1 MKLKLTILF
10 SILSLSIV
18 SAQNKIIDSLKAL
31 VKTEITDSLKIKAY
45 GDLCWYYS
53 SISTDSAF
61 YFGNIALDLS
71 KKTNN
76 LNGEAQAYNDF
87 GIIHYKLSN
96 FDTSNTFYKKALV
109 IRLKNKDT
117 LGLGS
122 LYNKMGISYQRIFKM
137 DSAIYY
143 NTKALEI
150 FESLKNEQY
159 VALIKNNIAN
169 IYFNLKQYQ
178 KALNEHLDVVKIR
191 EQINDEF
198 GLVQSYT
205 NIGNSYLFLKDTLKS
220 TLNYKK
226 GIEIAEKNNYEQE
239 LSTLYNNYGAILTNQ
254 KQFDEAILFF
264 NKSLQLREK
273 LNDSYGIASVSQNMG
288 DLYLTNGKIRE
299 AEISLR
305 RGLLLAKKTNAKELE
320 MKAYKGLLSFFA
332 VKKNTDSILHY
343 QKLYSVAQDSI
354 FNSRVTK
361 EIAEIQEKYNT
372 SQREKE
378 LAQQKEELLKNE
390 LEIKSKNLYALLLGS
405 GLLIFT
411 IISFGLYKR
420 QQHKKR
426 EYKNKL
432 ALKEAQ
438 TYNKLQDQRLRISR
452 DLHDNIGSQLTF
464 IISSIDNLKFLT
476 DATNEKLRSKLSE
489 INQFAGGTIGQLR
502 DTIWAMNKNE
512 INYEEFQSRL
522 LSFIEKAKNAT
533 SNIHFQFKSNIKS
546 SIVFSSIKGMNIFRV
561 FQETINNAIKYAE
574 ATEIKIHISESPE
587 NLEFEITDNG
597 KGFDINTVEL
607 GNGLENMQRRI
618 KEVGG
623 NITINSEPNKGTSI
637 KIVCSKN
644 KTNAV

>member
-10 SILSLSIV
+10 SIISLSIV
-18 SAQNKIIDSLKAL
+18 GAQNKIIDSLKAL
-31 VKTEITDSLKIKAY
+31 VKTKITDSVKIKAY

-53 SISTDSAF
+53 GISTDSAF

-96 FDTSNTFYKKALV
+96 FDTSNTYYKKALV

-117 LGLGS
+117 LGVGS
-122 LYNKMGISYQRIFKM
+122 LYNKMGIAYQRIFKM

-150 FESLKNEQY
+150 FESAKNEQY

-178 KALNEHLDVVKIR
+178 KALNVHLDVAKIR

-205 NIGNSYLFLKDTLKS
+205 NIGNSYLFLKDTIKS
-220 TLNYKK
+220 IINYKK

-239 LSTLYNNYGAILTNQ
+239 LSTLYNNYGTILNNQ
-254 KQFDEAILFF
+254 KKFDKAIILF

-273 LNDSYGIASVSQNMG
+273 LNDSYGIASVSQNIG
-288 DLYLTNGKIRE
+288 DLYLATGKIE
-299 AEISLR
+299 GAEINLR
-305 RGLLLAKKTNAKELE
+305 RGLLLAKKINANELE
-320 MKAYKGLLSFFA
+320 MKAYKALLSFFA
-332 VKKNTDSILHY
+332 VKKNTDSVLHY
-343 QKLYSVAQDSI
+343 QKLYSIAQDSI
-354 FNSRVTK
+354 FSSRITK
-361 EIAEIQEKYNT
+361 EIAEIQEKYDT

-378 LAQQKEELLKNE
+378 IAQQKEQLLKNE
-390 LEIKSKNLYALLLGS
+390 LEIKNKNLYALLFGS
-405 GLLIFT
+405 GFLLFGIV
-411 IISFGLYKR
+411 SFGLYKR

-426 EYKNKL
+426 EFKNQIQ
-432 ALKEAQ
+432 LKEAQ
-438 TYNKLQDQRLRISR
+438 TYSKLQDQRLRISR

-476 DATNEKLRSKLSE
+476 EATNEKLKNKLTE
-489 INQFAGGTIGQLR
+489 INQFATSTIGQLR

-512 INYEEFQSRL
+512 ISYEEFQSRL
-522 LSFIEKAKNAT
+522 LTFIEKAKNAA
-533 SNIHFQFKSNIKS
+533 SNIHFQFESNIKGN
-546 SIVFSSIKGMNIFRV
+546 IVFSSIKGMNIFRV
-561 FQETINNAIKYAE
+561 FQEAINNTIKYAE
-574 ATEIKIHISESPE
+574 ATEIKMLISENVE
-587 NLEFEITDNG
+587 NIEFEIADNG
-597 KGFDINTVEL
+597 NGFDKNTVEL
-607 GNGLENMQRRI
+607 GNGLENMQQRI
-618 KEVGG
+618 IEVGG
-623 NITINSEPNKGTSI
+623 TISINSQPNKGTSI
-637 KIVCSKN
+637 KIVCPKN

>member
-1 MKLKLTILF
+1 MKKWICIILVLIVGKSHSQQKL
-10 SILSLSIV
+10 
-18 SAQNKIIDSLKAL
+18 IDSLKAL
-31 VKTEITDSLKIKAY
+31 VKTNITDSVKIKAY

-53 SISTDSAF
+53 GISTDSAF
-61 YFGNIALDLS
+61 YYGNIALDLS

-76 LNGEAQAYNDF
+76 LIGEAQAYNDF

-96 FDTSNTFYKKALV
+96 FDTSNTYYKKALV

-117 LGLGS
+117 AGIGS
-122 LYNKMGISYQRIFKM
+122 LYNKMGIAYQRIFKM

-178 KALNEHLDVVKIR
+178 KALNEHLDVAKIR

-220 TLNYKK
+220 TINYKK

-239 LSTLYNNYGAILTNQ
+239 LSTLYNNYGTILNNQ
-254 KQFDEAILFF
+254 KQFDEAITLFK
-264 NKSLQLREK
+264 KSLRLREK
-273 LNDSYGIASVSQNMG
+273 LNDSYGIASVSQNIG
-288 DLYLTNGKIRE
+288 DLYLTTGKTKE
-299 AEISLR
+299 AELNIR

-320 MKAYKGLLSFFA
+320 MKAYKALVSFFA
-332 VKKNTDSILHY
+332 VQKNTDSILYY
-343 QKLYSVAQDSI
+343 QKLYTIAQDSI

-361 EIAEIQEKYNT
+361 EVAEIQEKYDT

-378 LAQQKEELLKNE
+378 IAQQKEELLKNE
-390 LEIKSKNLYALLLGS
+390 LEIKNKNLTAILLGS
-405 GLLIFT
+405 GLLVFT

-438 TYNKLQDQRLRISR
+438 TYSKLQDQRLQISR

-476 DATNEKLRSKLSE
+476 DATNEKLRTKLSE
-489 INQFAGGTIGQLR
+489 INQFATSTIGQLR

-512 INYEEFQSRL
+512 ISFENFQSRL
-522 LSFIEKAKNAT
+522 LSFIEKAKTVAT
-533 SNIHFQFKSNIKS
+533 QIQFHFKSDVHSK
-546 SIVFSSIKGMNIFRV
+546 IVFSSIKGMNIFRV
-561 FQETINNAIKYAE
+561 FQEAINNTIKYAE
-574 ATEIKIHISESPE
+574 ATEINLHISENKE
-587 NLEFEITDNG
+587 TIEFEISDNG
-597 KGFDINTVEL
+597 KGFNINTVEQ

-618 KEVGG
+618 NEVGG
-623 NITINSEPNKGTSI
+623 NITINSQTNKGTTI
-637 KIVCSKN
+637 VIVCPKN